1 MDQAEAAR
9 PARCFFLFPKLEQK
23 LLSREAPVW
32 DFMTPVAAGGSVCLV
47 SRLRLA
53 DWKIQAQIVALV
65 LISSFHS
72 DEPISSSGMHA
83 GSRVGDT
90 SSSASLS
97 QKPGGSHRA
106 GPPLR
111 ACLPRVRSLPELPQ
125 PCWTT
130 WQRRKSEMGTHF
142 LLHRTRGPFLDVMQP
157 LRVKK

>member
-9 PARCFFLFPKLEQK
+9 PPRCFFLFPKLEQK

-53 DWKIQAQIVALV
+53 DWNIQAQIVALV

-83 GSRVGDT
+83 GSQPTFRVSVCHVEQKKARRHQQVLVARAVMKALFEEFKQTELSVTGRT
-90 SSSASLS
+90 S
-97 QKPGGSHRA
+97 PGGS
-106 GPPLR
+106 
-111 ACLPRVRSLPELPQ
+111 V
-125 PCWTT
+125 
-130 WQRRKSEMGTHF
+130 
-142 LLHRTRGPFLDVMQP
+142 
-157 LRVKK
+157 